1 MHVLFILKNVCIN
14 YHLLFISNKISM
26 KTKFP
31 AWSSFTATSLLF
43 SASYASRAQKE
54 NQMVA
59 PQSSQSSLLPQGLSP
74 ECR

>member
-1 MHVLFILKNVCIN
+1 
-14 YHLLFISNKISM
+14 M

-43 SASYASRAQKE
+43 SASYASQAQKE